1 LKAEEIVK
9 WHETCIELTVEF
21 MVSIIAA
28 QAGVAWQLSDH
39 ERDPLIAAAFIA
51 ESLHMAIIIT
61 YNHSRQHRTKHLR
74 SKITSDYISV
84 KFGLISLLG
93 SKPLSTHLL

>member
-1 LKAEEIVK
+1 
-9 WHETCIELTVEF
+9 
-21 MVSIIAA
+21 MSIIPA
-28 QAGVAWQLSDH
+28 QAGLLGSSVTIK
-39 ERDPLIAAAFIA
+39 RDPLTAASFIA

-61 YNHSRQHRTKHLR
+61 YNHSRQHRTKRLR

-93 SKPLSTHLL
+93 SKPLSTHFL